1 MLLTLAPTVQFITFD
16 GQKTSGLVKG
26 VQFGTVKPGVSVVK
40 TLVLMSSGAPGD
52 RTIDVSVQSSTTVR
66 PASQSQSRSPS
77 PSETLDASQNHDTC
91 EILRTLLIPTSS
103 VFAVR
108 QDVAYQ
114 RSLQAPPALADLSVL
129 ESPHWEAC
137 VGGEAVVT
145 TVVECAA
152 PCGVEVENVMLRRVV
167 RVFPRCFLEGWL
179 TEWCRRIGM
188 RGWST
193 RCWKRTWKAYFPVV
207 SNAHSCLHL

>member
-1 MLLTLAPTVQFITFD
+1 VPITLAPTVQFITFD
-16 GQKTSGLVKG
+16 DQKTSGLVKG
-26 VQFGTVKPGVSVVK
+26 IRFGTVKPGVSVIK

-52 RTIDVSVQSSTTVR
+52 RTIDVSVQSSTTVASSR
-66 PASQSQSRSPS
+66 SQSPARSPS
-77 PSETLDASQNHDTC
+77 PSETLGASQNHDTG

-103 VFAVR
+103 VFAVG
-108 QDVAYQ
+108 QDVAYH
-114 RSLQAPPALADLSVL
+114 RSLQPPPALADLSVL

-167 RVFPRCFLEGWL
+167 RVFPNVFQ
-179 TEWCRRIGM
+179 
-188 RGWST
+188 RGG
-193 RCWKRTWKAYFPVV
+193 
-207 SNAHSCLHL
+207 